1 VRVGVIV
8 AALLIASAGGL
19 APSQTAAPQEL
30 AQEPTFR
37 TGVNLVRVD
46 VTVTG
51 RNGVPLTDLAPEDFD
66 IREDGITQPIQTFQF
81 IQLTGE
87 TAPGDDTSLEIR
99 SDEHAAA
106 EAARDDVRLLVIF
119 LDDYHLPNDPLENV
133 RIRRMLRDFVT
144 AEIRQT
150 DLVAVMNPLTPMSDL
165 KLTRSTKVVLDRI
178 QSFQGR
184 GCCGGAIIPPRSIV
198 EEGQMRLGDLDRLR
212 VRAEVSLSALESLV
226 VHLGGLSEQRKS
238 VLFVSQGPPIMADN
252 LSLQDRLNDVIAA
265 ANTANVTIHTLDARQ
280 LNQERFA
287 SAANGMLTSS
297 TGGRELTQRN
307 DFTAGL
313 HDVMEDASAY
323 YLIGYAPE
331 RDPADGRFHRIDVR
345 LRQKGLRVLA
355 RKGYWAPK
363 ADELNP
369 PMTIAAP
376 PPEIVRALD
385 PLSRDKEPR
394 VVADWIG
401 IGPVVDGHA
410 RLTVALQPVG
420 ATVAAVDVVIDAG
433 GLFPSLGVRGTVPGL
448 PGEPGTVPVAGA
460 VPARYVGGVWLAE
473 ATVPSGTVTVKVA
486 LRDEANEVLD
496 RWTRV
501 VQVPSRGEAAAR
513 VGTPLVLRRSG
524 PADASAPPTWVLDR
538 RFRRT
543 DRVFVRL
550 PVSADGTSPVVTAE
564 LLNRTGQ
571 SLLRLLVKQ
580 LAGSP
585 EVTLPLT
592 SLAQSQYLLRFTASF
607 GADEATAMVPFVVV
621 P

>member
-8 AALLIASAGGL
+8 AAILIASAGGR
-19 APSQTAAPQEL
+19 APAQTGAPQDL
-30 AQEPTFR
+30 AQGPTFR

-66 IREDGITQPIQTFQF
+66 IREDGIPQPIQTFQF
-81 IQLTGE
+81 VQLTGE

-119 LDDYHLPNDPLENV
+119 LDDYHMPNDPLENV
-133 RIRRMLRDFVT
+133 RVRRMLRDFVK
-144 AEIRQT
+144 AEIRPT

-165 KLTRSTKVVLDRI
+165 KLTRSTQVILDRI
-178 QSFQGR
+178 QAFQGR
-184 GCCGGAIIPPRSIV
+184 GCCGGAILPPRSIV

-238 VLFVSQGPPIMADN
+238 VLFVSEGPPLMVDN
-252 LSLQDRLNDVIAA
+252 LSLQDRLNNVVAA

-280 LNQERFA
+280 LSQARFA

-297 TGGRELTQRN
+297 TGGRELSQRN
-307 DFTAGL
+307 DFTSGL

-331 RDPADGRFHRIDVR
+331 RDPADGRFHKIDVR
-345 LRQKGLRVLA
+345 VRQKGLRVLA

-369 PMTIAAP
+369 PMTVAAP

-410 RLTVALQPVG
+410 RLTVACQPVASRSKV
-420 ATVAAVDVVIDAG
+420 ATVAAVEVSVEQG
-433 GLFPSLGVRGTVPGL
+433 GQSPSNGVRGTVPAAL
-448 PGEPGTVPVAGA
+448 
-460 VPARYVGGVWLAE
+460 VPATHLGGVWLAE
-473 ATVPSGTVTVKVA
+473 ATVPSGAVTVKVA
-486 LRDEANEVLD
+486 LRDEANEILD
-496 RWTRV
+496 RWTRI
-501 VQVPSRGEAAAR
+501 VQVPSSNEVAAR
-513 VGTPLVLRRSG
+513 VGTPLVLRRG
-524 PADASAPPTWVLDR
+524 DRDASGGTETWMLDR

-550 PVSADGTSPVVTAE
+550 PVSTTSGSPVVTAE
-564 LLNRTGQ
+564 LLNRIGQ
-571 SLLRLLVKQ
+571 SLLRLAVTQ
-580 LAGSP
+580 PAGVP

-592 SLAQSQYLLRFTASF
+592 SLAQSAYVLRFTASF
-607 GADEATAMVPFVVV
+607 GPEETTAMVPFALV

>member
-1 VRVGVIV
+1 MRVGVIV
-8 AALLIASAGGL
+8 AAILIASAGGR
-19 APSQTAAPQEL
+19 APAQTGAPQDL
-30 AQEPTFR
+30 AQGPTFR

-66 IREDGITQPIQTFQF
+66 IREDGIPQPIQTFQF
-81 IQLTGE
+81 VQLTGE

-119 LDDYHLPNDPLENV
+119 LDDYHMPNDPLENV
-133 RIRRMLRDFVT
+133 RVRRMLRDFVK
-144 AEIRQT
+144 AEIRPT

-165 KLTRSTKVVLDRI
+165 KLTRSTQVILDRI
-178 QSFQGR
+178 QAFQGR
-184 GCCGGAIIPPRSIV
+184 GCCGGAILPPRSIV

-238 VLFVSQGPPIMADN
+238 VLFVSEGPPLMVDN
-252 LSLQDRLNDVIAA
+252 LSLQDRLNNVVAA

-280 LNQERFA
+280 LSQARFA

-297 TGGRELTQRN
+297 TGGRELSQRN
-307 DFTAGL
+307 DFTSGL

-331 RDPADGRFHRIDVR
+331 RDPADGRFHKIDVR
-345 LRQKGLRVLA
+345 VRQKGLRVLA

-369 PMTIAAP
+369 PMTVAAP

-410 RLTVALQPVG
+410 RLTVACQPVASRSKV
-420 ATVAAVDVVIDAG
+420 ATVAAVEVSVEQG
-433 GLFPSLGVRGTVPGL
+433 GQSPSNGVRGTVPAAL
-448 PGEPGTVPVAGA
+448 
-460 VPARYVGGVWLAE
+460 VPATHLGGVWLAE
-473 ATVPSGTVTVKVA
+473 ATVPSGAVTVKVA
-486 LRDEANEVLD
+486 LRDEANEILD
-496 RWTRV
+496 RWTRI
-501 VQVPSRGEAAAR
+501 VQVPSSNEVAAR
-513 VGTPLVLRRSG
+513 VGTPLVLRRGDRNASG
-524 PADASAPPTWVLDR
+524 GTETWMLDR

-550 PVSADGTSPVVTAE
+550 PVSTTSGSPVVTAE
-564 LLNRTGQ
+564 LLNRIGQ
-571 SLLRLLVKQ
+571 SLLRLAVTQ
-580 LAGSP
+580 PAGVP

-592 SLAQSQYLLRFTASF
+592 SLAQSAYVLRFTASF
-607 GADEATAMVPFVVV
+607 GQEETTAMVPFALV

>member
-8 AALLIASAGGL
+8 AAILIASAGGR
-19 APSQTAAPQEL
+19 APAQTGAPQDL
-30 AQEPTFR
+30 AQGPTFR

-66 IREDGITQPIQTFQF
+66 IREDGIPQPIQTFQF
-81 IQLTGE
+81 VQLTGE

-119 LDDYHLPNDPLENV
+119 LDDYHMPNDPLENV
-133 RIRRMLRDFVT
+133 RVRRMLRDFVK
-144 AEIRQT
+144 AEIRPT

-165 KLTRSTKVVLDRI
+165 KLTRSTQVILDRI
-178 QSFQGR
+178 QAFQGR
-184 GCCGGAIIPPRSIV
+184 GCCGGAILPPRSIV

-238 VLFVSQGPPIMADN
+238 VLFVSEGPPLMVDN
-252 LSLQDRLNDVIAA
+252 LSLQDRLNNVVAA

-280 LNQERFA
+280 LSQARFA

-297 TGGRELTQRN
+297 TGGRELSQRN
-307 DFTAGL
+307 DFTSGL

-331 RDPADGRFHRIDVR
+331 RDPADGRFHKIDVR
-345 LRQKGLRVLA
+345 VRQKGLRVLA

-369 PMTIAAP
+369 PMTVAAP

-410 RLTVALQPVG
+410 RLTVACQPVASRSKV
-420 ATVAAVDVVIDAG
+420 ATVAAVEVSVEQG
-433 GLFPSLGVRGTVPGL
+433 GQSPSNGVRGTVPAAL
-448 PGEPGTVPVAGA
+448 
-460 VPARYVGGVWLAE
+460 VPATHLGGVWLAE
-473 ATVPSGTVTVKVA
+473 ATVPSGAVTVKVA
-486 LRDEANEVLD
+486 LRDEANEILD
-496 RWTRV
+496 RWTRI
-501 VQVPSRGEAAAR
+501 VQVPSSNEVAAR
-513 VGTPLVLRRSG
+513 VGTPLVLRRG
-524 PADASAPPTWVLDR
+524 DRDASGGTETWMLDR

-550 PVSADGTSPVVTAE
+550 PVSTTSGSPVVTAE
-564 LLNRTGQ
+564 LLNRIGQ
-571 SLLRLLVKQ
+571 SLLRLAVTQ
-580 LAGSP
+580 PAGVP

-592 SLAQSQYLLRFTASF
+592 SLAQSAYVLRFTASF
-607 GADEATAMVPFVVV
+607 GQEETTAMVPFALV

>member
-8 AALLIASAGGL
+8 AAILIASAGGL
-19 APSQTAAPQEL
+19 APAQTGAPPDI
-30 AQEPTFR
+30 AQGPTFR

-51 RNGVPLTDLAPEDFD
+51 RNGVPLADLAPEDFD
-66 IREDGITQPIQTFQF
+66 IREDGIPQPIQTFQF

-87 TAPGDDTSLEIR
+87 TAPGDDTSLQIR

-106 EAARDDVRLLVIF
+106 EAARDDIRLLVIF
-119 LDDYHLPNDPLENV
+119 LDDYHMPNDPLENV
-133 RIRRMLRDFVT
+133 RVRRMLSDFVR
-144 AEIRQT
+144 AEIRPT

-165 KLTRSTKVVLDRI
+165 KLTRSMQVILDRI
-178 QSFQGR
+178 QAFQGR
-184 GCCGGAIIPPRSIV
+184 GCCGGAILPPRSIV

-238 VLFVSQGPPIMADN
+238 VLFVSEGPPLMVDN
-252 LSLQDRLNDVIAA
+252 LSLQDRLNDVVAA

-280 LNQERFA
+280 LNQARFA

-297 TGGRELTQRN
+297 TGGRELSQRN
-307 DFTAGL
+307 DFTSGL
-313 HDVMEDASAY
+313 HEVMEDASAY

-331 RDPADGRFHRIDVR
+331 RDSADGRFHKIDVR
-345 LRQKGLRVLA
+345 VRQKGLRVLA

-369 PMTIAAP
+369 PMTVAAP

-394 VVADWIG
+394 VAADWIG

-410 RLTVALQPVG
+410 RLTVACQPV
-420 ATVAAVDVVIDAG
+420 ASQSTPSTVASVEVSIEPG
-433 GLFPSLGVRGTVPGL
+433 GQSPANGVRGTVP
-448 PGEPGTVPVAGA
+448 P
-460 VPARYVGGVWLAE
+460 
-473 ATVPSGTVTVKVA
+473 ATVPATDRGGAWVAEAMVPSGVVTVKVA
-486 LRDEANEVLD
+486 LRDQANEVLD

-501 VQVPSRGEAAAR
+501 VQVPSGSDVAAR
-513 VGTPLVLRRSG
+513 VGTPLVLRRSS
-524 PADASAPPTWVLDR
+524 PAARDAPGAPTWELER
-538 RFRRT
+538 RFRHT

-550 PVSADGTSPVVTAE
+550 PVSIEGGSPVVTAE
-564 LLNRTGQ
+564 ILNRGGQ
-571 SLLRLLVKQ
+571 SLLRLPVAQ
-580 LAGSP
+580 PAGVP

-592 SLAQSQYLLRFTASF
+592 SLAQSAYVLRFTASF
-607 GADEATAMVPFVVV
+607 GPDETTAMVPFLVV